1 MAGRAQRRMDIDLL
15 KTFMAICETR
25 SFTGAARQVG
35 RTQSAVSLQMRRL
48 ESSLG
53 RPLFRRTGSRVALT
67 EHGELLVGYAR
78 DILGRTSEAMAAF
91 GRGEVEGVVVLGL
104 PEDYA
109 PRILKSVLQSFARLY
124 PHATVDVVIDESRNL
139 IQRLAE
145 GSVDLAFVTGGE
157 GPAGNGAV
165 AFHDRIVWVGPADR
179 DLHLHDPLPVALW
192 DRTDS
197 YGQEIIGAL
206 DAMNRRYRVAVLS
219 RNMTGLRAAVTA
231 GLAVTVMVGSS
242 VTTGM
247 RRLGPAEGFPELRP
261 LRVLLERTHQR
272 SSPIVGRLEAHL
284 VSHFQA
290 EDPG

>member
-1 MAGRAQRRMDIDLL
+1 MSEPARARMDIDLL

-48 ESSLG
+48 ETSLG
-53 RPLFRRTGSRVALT
+53 RPLFRRSGNRVTLT
-67 EHGELLVGYAR
+67 EHGQLLVGYAR

-91 GRGEVEGVVVLGL
+91 GRGEIEGVVVLGL

-109 PRILKSVLQSFARLY
+109 PRILNSVLRSFAELY
-124 PHATVDVVIDESRNL
+124 PHATVDIVMDESRSL
-139 IQRLAE
+139 VHRLAE
-145 GSVDLAFVTGGE
+145 GSVDLAFVTEGE
-157 GPAGNGAV
+157 GPTSSGAV

-179 DLHLHDPLPVALW
+179 DLHLRDPLPVALW

-242 VTTGM
+242 VTAGM

-261 LRVLLERTHQR
+261 LSIRLERTHQR
-272 SSPIVGRLEAHL
+272 SSPIINRLEAHL
-284 VSHFQA
+284 VTHFQTEGA
-290 EDPG
+290 